1 MPVDARVDEDGASE
15 HGGDQVTVPGHRP
28 TEQGEQGEGV

>member
-1 MPVDARVDEDGASE
+1 MPVDARVDEAGSSE
-15 HGGDQVTVPGHRP
+15 HGHDQVAVLGHRP

>member
-1 MPVDARVDEDGASE
+1 MPVDARVDEAGASE
-15 HGGDQVTVPGHRP
+15 HGHDQVAVLRHRP